1 MIGLFDRIPY
11 APRIHTPMAFPNSDL
26 TNANQ
31 RVAEARERLDLQ
43 RDRIQNLR
51 AGRHDTNDA
60 EAVFRILRRTLETL
74 EGRRHQIEDELV
86 RAAKVRN
93 PVRVVYSDRLF
104 VWEPDGEA

>member
-1 MIGLFDRIPY
+1 
-11 APRIHTPMAFPNSDL
+11 MAFPNSDL

-31 RVAEARERLDLQ
+31 RIAEARERLDLQ
-43 RDRIQNLR
+43 RDRVRTLR

-60 EAVFRILRRTLETL
+60 EAVFRIMRRTLETL
-74 EGRRHQIEDELV
+74 ERRRHQIEDELV
-86 RAAKVRN
+86 RTAKLRN